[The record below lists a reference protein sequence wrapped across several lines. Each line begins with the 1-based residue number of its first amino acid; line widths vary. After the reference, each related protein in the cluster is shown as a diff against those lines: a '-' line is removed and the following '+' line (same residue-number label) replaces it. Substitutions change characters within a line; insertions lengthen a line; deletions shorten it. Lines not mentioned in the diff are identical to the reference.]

1 MSMKNE
7 QMNGL
12 SSELRAEVEQVI
24 LQLQRVAGD
33 VSREVTKM
41 LQEATEQPLSP
52 EETIILLERVVIRL
66 RESAGARGDTQTLE
80 ALAGDVQKIAH
91 RILTSS
97 EGIKDVAPVESDL
110 TVLLVK
116 HNGIDVRPV
125 HPTPWFHGKEVPMQS
140 GYVRTRD
147 IRLWA
152 ENERLDIHLNQFQ
165 STHGRK
171 PTPEELLDIMLN
183 KLPLPGIEKGDA
195 FKIIELARSI
205 ASNGVR
211 KPPIIDLDGTLLDGN
226 RRVTACYYILN
237 NDEFPAEQKK
247 RAEFIFVWQLTEH
260 ATDDDR
266 ERVVVSLNFEDDCK
280 QEWPKYVK
288 ARKVAEAWQEL
299 IALEPVP
306 PHRNRQA
313 QLKRELSER
322 FALGPNTVAVTNYL
336 RMVQWADDFEH
347 YLVDVCGKDP
357 FEVKHRAEIK
367 FDYFDEFSK
376 GVSPGTVAYNLNQ
389 DEDLKHLAFDLHF
402 QDKFKNWNLIRDLK
416 FVGDNNEVKAK
427 LREAR
432 DMPVHTPDDLEAAQ
446 EAVDNAIS
454 IVKTKRAETRSL
466 GANTRIE
473 TFCKWLEDLPL
484 KTVRDEITVENL
496 QRLLKAL
503 SLVQQYAEQ
512 AVKEKTAATSSGGR
526 TA

>member
-1 MSMKNE
+1 MKMKDE
-7 QMNGL
+7 QINGL
-12 SSELRAEVEQVI
+12 SPELRAEVERII
-24 LQLQRVAGD
+24 LQVERVAGD
-33 VSREVTKM
+33 VTREVARM
-41 LQEATEQPLSP
+41 LQDAAQQPLSP
-52 EETIILLERVVIRL
+52 EETIILLERVVLRL
-66 RESAGARGDTQTLE
+66 RESAAKRGDAETLE
-80 ALAGDVQKIAH
+80 ALAGDIQKIAH
-91 RILTSS
+91 RVLTSS
-97 EGIKDVAPVESDL
+97 EGTDDNAPAESEMNS
-110 TVLLVK
+110 LLIK
-116 HNGIDVRPV
+116 HNGIDVRAV
-125 HPTPWFHGKEVPMQS
+125 HPTPWFHGKEVPMMS

-147 IRLWA
+147 IKLWA
-152 ENERLDIHLNQFQ
+152 KNERLDIHLNQFQ
-165 STHGRK
+165 ATHARK

-237 NDEFPAEQKK
+237 NDEFSNEQKK
-247 RAEFIFVWQLTEH
+247 RAECIFVWQLTQH
-260 ATDDDR
+260 ATEDDR

-280 QEWPKYVK
+280 EEWPKYVK

-299 IALEPVP
+299 VALEPVP

-313 QLKRELSER
+313 QLKRQLSER

-347 YLVDVCGKDP
+347 YLVEVCGKDP

-416 FVGDNNEVKAK
+416 YVGDNNEVKAK
-427 LREAR
+427 LREVR
-432 DMPVHTPDDLEAAQ
+432 DMTVNTQDDLEAAQ
-446 EAVDNAIS
+446 EAVEDAVS
-454 IVKTKRAETRSL
+454 IVKMKRAETRSV
-466 GANTRIE
+466 GVNTRIE

-484 KTVRDEITVENL
+484 KTVRDEITIENL
-496 QRLLKAL
+496 QWLLKTLA
-503 SLVQQYAEQ
+503 LVQQYAEQ
-512 AVKEKTAATSSGGR
+512 AVQEKTAATSSGSR